1 MRYSKIYALLLA
13 AMLTAGSV
21 TTATAQSGPT
31 VHGNVYGGGNAADVG
46 ADATVNITGGQIG
59 GSTVN
64 AEHGNVFGGG
74 KGQNTTVKGNVSVNI
89 GKAPEGSVT
98 TYTGTGIVKGSVYGG
113 SALGYVNA
121 NTTKGTD
128 GTVTAHTANT
138 DKTTQVNVFK
148 GTVKENVYGGGRG
161 EKTTSNDI
169 SATSASAVTVTIGA
183 NATEA
188 APAIDGSVYG
198 GSDANGIL
206 ESDVTLHILNGTIG
220 KAGEGTSFTGGNV
233 YGGGLGLPTLVQGS
247 VIVNIGAAGTTPT
260 GTANILGDVY
270 GGSAKGKVNA
280 TKGGTAESPTY
291 SKTDS
296 KTTQVNL
303 YSNTGVRD
311 VYGGGHGLDGAS
323 ADVYGDVEVNI
334 GATDGA
340 STPTYTGN
348 ATINGSVYGCNN
360 ASGTPKGDVTV
371 NVYKT
376 AHTDANKYPAVLT
389 DVNLGD
395 ESDETYA
402 IKAVYG
408 GGNEAAY
415 MPVATTGSDPKH
427 RTMVRVHGCSE
438 NTVKAVYGG
447 GNAANVGT
455 TGDGAV
461 EANTNVIIEG
471 GRFLNVFGGG
481 NGRSTATFTNPGAN
495 IYGTA
500 TTNVQG
506 GLYNQIFGG
515 SDSKGNITSIVYS
528 IGNSCGN
535 LMVNESFGGA
545 NESPI
550 SGDVTTTLACGDNI
564 QVGSFYGGSKK
575 AKITGN
581 VTLNV
586 EGGTYTNV
594 FGGSKGEAD
603 TPADIEGDVT
613 LNLFG
618 GTMDNAFG
626 GSDVNGNIT
635 GKITVNMLNRGTG
648 DCSLTVHNIYGGG
661 RDAEYKPDD
670 ATGNYPE
677 VNLIHGSVTKK
688 TVTSG
693 STTTYTGGNV
703 FGGGKGS
710 TAIVSSN
717 PKVTVGYID
726 GMSLPTGIASI
737 TAANVS
743 VAGDVY
749 GGGEEAAVT
758 GNTLV
763 TVQQGTV
770 EGMTISTAV
779 GGDVYGGGA
788 LADVGT
794 SASGT
799 TAATTHQVSIA
810 GGTITG
816 DVYGGGLGRLA
827 AEAVQDNPDTPENEA
842 KPAVIA
848 IPALVKG
855 AVTVN
860 VNGGSVDEVFGCNN
874 LNGAPQSTVE
884 VNITNGNITNVF
896 GGGNQAAYTGVPDVN
911 ISGGTITKVFGG
923 GNKAGTGGS
932 DVAINDGTIASGVYG
947 GCNTSGTITGNTTV
961 TLTGGTIGA
970 EDAPA
975 EVCGG
980 GLGKDTKVTNST
992 SYVYVGTATDVA
1004 DANTYTGRTTLY
1016 GDIYG
1021 GSAYG
1026 EVDNTE
1032 VNLFK
1037 LAGTS
1042 FGYNVFGGGKGK
1054 FVAAGDAG
1062 NIEAK
1067 VNGTAMVNMYALT
1080 IAGDDDK
1087 AAVYGGCN
1095 VNGTAETA
1103 IVNLIAGTIGTSGTE
1118 ADKVFGGGK
1127 GHQTTTNTATVNVGK
1142 ATTTTGDNP
1151 TTTYSGTSYIYS
1163 NVYGGSA
1170 LGAVGTANVNLYDA
1184 ASLTG
1189 DVFGGGMG
1197 AGTSDNEDTRATITT
1212 MANVALYQLDISTK
1226 NIYGGCNVNGS
1237 AVATK
1242 VDLYGVKDGSTYYGK
1257 VNDVFGGG
1265 KGHST
1270 SVTGSVN
1277 VNVGENTSTGDV
1289 TVMGEIYGGSEEG
1302 AVNNPIVNIYKAHSL
1317 GGSVFGGGKGIDD
1330 TATPANN
1337 VQATVTGTSKVFMYS
1352 NTLTYPIY
1360 GGCNANGSSE
1370 NTEVTILGGT
1380 LGTSFTSLPA
1390 SLDNILF
1397 GGGKGKLTSVTGTT
1411 KVYVGTKTTTG
1422 EGETATTTYDGD
1434 ANIYGNVYGGSENGG
1449 VSAVNVYLYKDV
1461 IHGNVFGG
1469 GYDTKAQD
1477 TNPSATT
1484 VNVELDGTAF
1494 DCFYGTDEN
1503 KTPQTGQIFGGN
1515 NENGWPTGLSTVHVY
1530 KTVAY
1535 GTTNVRTADKTN
1547 TTYELA
1553 AVYGGGNK
1561 AKSDAN
1567 AGTSVIIEGC
1577 DATSIASVYG
1587 GGNAA
1592 YVMNSSVTVK
1602 GTYEIGTVFGGGNGT
1617 VSAADV
1623 KGTATTVLNGG
1634 TIHDFYGGSN
1644 SQGTIGK
1651 YEGGVASGG
1660 TDITINDLNLDT
1672 DCSLKV
1678 DNIYGAGKNANVDGN
1693 ISMTMGCLSDAYT
1706 IQNLYGGAQAADI
1719 KGGVTLTVTSGRFDR
1734 VFGGNNLSGTIGG
1747 DITVNIEETGCK
1759 PIIIGQLFGGG
1770 NQAAFDHNTQV
1781 NVKSCTS
1788 IGQVFGGGLGSTA
1801 VVKGNT
1807 EVNINTTVSD
1817 LNKDA
1822 TNGVFAESTF
1832 SFTDE
1837 DNNSVTVT
1845 IPAHAKDKVGTIG
1858 YVYGGGYGANV
1869 EGNSEV
1875 YIGTSQTDANA
1886 TYGVNIINNVYG
1898 GGYGAATNVL
1908 KNVEVTIGA
1917 AANTYSPQ
1925 IGGNVYGGSALGTV
1939 NGTEL
1944 TDTYH
1949 TYVTL
1954 NKGNVT
1960 GTVFGGGQGKEPSS
1974 ATATDGTETKVYGN
1988 AVVTLYGD
1996 FVTGGLFGGCDKYGT
2011 MHGTAKLDLLGG
2023 TVGTPFTTEIPTT
2036 GLPEIVFGG
2045 GLGAYTTVVGDVTVN
2060 VGNGTST
2067 GNCKIYGNVYG
2078 GSMAGT
2084 AAKINVNLKEGAKI
2098 WGNVFGGGYQTDA
2111 NATAAT
2117 DVTVT
2122 LDGIAFECIYSGT
2135 GDDRV
2140 PLTGQV
2146 FGCNNQ
2152 EGTPL
2157 GHVMVHAKKTKGVDK
2172 SNETARTSGVYDV
2185 AAIYGGGN
2193 QADYTPTK
2201 ASGTDAEKAE
2211 AFAEVLIEGCDK
2223 TSIENVYG
2231 GGNAAAVPATEVT
2244 VKGTY
2249 IINKVFGGGNGAG
2262 TGNPGANV
2270 GKYGTTVY
2278 GTGKAVAKLLGGYI
2292 NSAYG
2297 GSNTKG
2303 DIVGGTDVQTK
2314 KKGEEVT
2321 GDCCDDLI
2329 IGELYGAGSYATL
2342 DGDVNIILECLE
2354 DDYVGAVYGGAENAV
2369 VNGNVTLT
2377 VTSGKFGR
2385 VFGGNN
2391 AGGSINGIITVNVKE
2406 EGCKNLEIGELYGGG
2421 NKAPYSRF
2429 GCYKDESKWKP
2440 YEAKSDANNNFEVTF
2455 GENELYPYHI
2465 RVFVESC
2472 TSIGKIFGGGLGES
2486 ATVTGDTYVNVNMMY
2501 GSVNN
2506 VRKDKIGSIG
2516 QIFGGGNAGKVT
2528 GNTKLDI
2535 GTATANAAEDI
2546 GVKILPA
2553 TAAEEVYID
2562 PDNGAYVALTE
2573 AGVYGGGLGDKAKV
2587 IGNTTVNIG
2596 TATQSLGTSITG
2608 NIYGG
2613 GKEGDV
2619 TGNTEVNLCAIK
2631 NDNNTPNNPSDDTY
2645 TAATL
2650 SAAGVTINGNIFG
2663 AGKGVETDYTA
2674 AMVHGNSYV
2683 NMANGAVKGNI
2694 YGGGEL
2700 SSVGDFTYDTSATDV
2715 LYVITD
2721 CTANTGT
2728 STVNIMGGSVGT
2740 SSDYT
2745 YTDGTTLTTTPHG
2758 NVFAGSKGELK
2769 KSDNTYLDNWLKF
2782 ARVKNT
2788 VLNVSGGT
2796 IMSNIY
2802 GGGEIGLV
2810 GYKNSSNALVG
2821 STTVTVSG
2829 GIIGTEIKSGT
2840 ATQYTIGS
2848 VFGGGFGS
2856 NVETVSHETDTH
2868 APKLYAGRIYGS
2880 TSVTM
2885 TGGEVKASVYGGGQ
2899 LASVGATGVG
2909 GNAVVAVSGGTVGID
2924 KDMDRDKQFGG
2935 ATMGNVYGGGS
2946 GDRTIVRA
2954 GQIFGNTTVTISG
2967 TPTIYHNIYGGGA
2980 YGSVGDF
2987 NYTTETAT
2995 SGTYANI
3002 AKVNGIDSDNPLLTT
3017 GTGIANVTVT
3027 GGTIGVDGK
3036 ENGMV
3041 FGSSRGDVGT
3051 NRDKWQAW
3059 VYKTTVV
3066 IGDETTHKGPDI
3078 MGSVYGSGENGHVYT
3093 DTDVKIH
3100 GGEIGLYVE
3109 NDIDAVTGKDYNA
3122 TRGNVYGGGCGEDTY
3137 PSDTEVTGM
3146 AGKFE
3151 PSAGIVYGT
3160 AKVTMTGGKVL
3171 HNIYGAGALGSVGK
3185 PDVDNPTVIASG
3197 GSTIIKISGGIV
3209 GYDGNDNGNVFG
3221 AARGNA
3227 ASTQEAIAQVKTTSV
3242 TISGTTTT
3250 TQIKGSVYGGG
3261 QMGDVQSTTAVDVQ
3275 GGAIAKNVFGGGMG
3289 DASTF
3294 ACAKAMVG
3302 IADEGAGADPGAA
3315 ANINKGTSVI
3325 ISNGTVGTLN
3335 EGTLV
3340 EGTGNVYGGGEIAR
3354 VEWNTRVTIGPET
3367 GDGSPDIKGNVFG
3380 AGKGLETHGYSAL
3393 VRGNSTVIV
3402 QGGAKVGHDVYGGGE
3417 KATVGRYWVKGINN
3431 IDSDGKPISGAP
3443 EPPSDLPVG
3452 MPYQQQSGGV
3462 CTVTIQGSAEIG
3474 YNGAAYDAGHVF
3486 GGGKGVTPHFVAG
3499 ESKKMTADGYVIF
3512 TDDITTGK
3520 TAEELHLEFLQT
3532 LALATNS
3539 FVTINGSAQVKGS
3552 VFGGSESG
3560 FVQHDTNVTVNNGT
3574 IGTTDSYGNVF
3585 GGGRG
3590 LEEFAEA
3597 GKVKGNTMV
3606 KIFNGNIYGN
3616 VYGGGNLG
3624 DVGIIDKT
3632 NRDDNGN
3639 LTYNYNWKQN
3649 DGKTANTAHNNEI
3662 TGKNNNTGICNV
3674 TISGGIIGLTST
3686 TEPSKH
3692 GNVFGAGRGSST
3704 TWWCEKAIAYAT
3716 NVSVS
3721 DGTVYGT
3728 VYGGGEVGR
3737 VEDDAKVTIGTA
3749 DATGDSKPT
3758 IVGSVFGAGAGLHT
3772 HGYSAL
3778 LRGNTNV
3785 TVQGTAQVGGSV
3797 YGGGETASVGK
3808 FTVVGGLPK
3817 HLDSGGYCTVVIQ
3830 DKAKVGSSGIG
3841 HNVYGACKGVN
3852 PATISAADR
3861 KSMQLY
3867 ANRPKDASGTYK
3879 AEGDGWVY
3887 YTDENNNKD
3896 ERFVWVSY
3904 TEADY
3909 PAFLR
3914 TLALTSH
3921 PKVTIAE
3928 DATVYGSVY
3937 GGGERGITLGNVEVE
3952 MTGGTV
3958 EQDVYGGGA
3967 LADTNTGN
3975 WDASTNSWAT
3985 DKIDADG
3992 KTAYKTTVNLTG
4004 GYIKGDAYGGGLG
4017 QKNGFNG
4024 ATSNIEAM
4032 VYGDVDVTLDGTK
4045 FDITYYDGKPN
4056 VVKSGR
4062 VFGANNLNGSPLG
4075 YVTVT
4080 VNKTVEGNTKKTA
4093 EGKKKSE
4100 NDADHSYELA
4110 AVYGGGN
4117 LAPYTAKG
4125 KKTHVIV
4132 HDCENTSILTVYGGG
4147 NAAGVPET
4155 DVDIYGA
4162 YEIGAVF
4169 GGGNGKDPYTTDGG
4183 TTWVPNPGANVG
4195 KTLAGA
4201 SIGSGNA
4208 VTILY
4213 GGLIHEAYGGSNEN
4227 GTISGNVSITTAK
4240 TGGDCKLDV
4249 GTIYGAGK
4257 NADIEGDLITILG
4270 CKEARTEVVYGGAEN
4285 ANVKGNVELTITS
4298 GEFGKVFGGNNTSGS
4313 IFGSIKL
4320 NIMESGCSPIEID
4333 ELYLGGYNAAYSV
4346 YGYYR
4351 VKADDSGVFKDE
4363 YNNIFLDEAKT
4374 VLLYKGADD
4383 YLYLDDEM
4391 KKPVYKPRTSATDS
4405 HKAEHFG
4412 DGTAN
4417 DHTMLNTDTGQ
4428 YADPVLNI
4436 VSATKIGKVFGGGL
4450 GSTAVIYGNPTVN
4463 INQAY
4468 PLKFKSYDSASNT
4481 TTYEVREE
4489 SLGSIGGGYGEGEN
4503 YVEGGIFGGGNEATV
4518 VGNTTINIGTEQT
4531 VNGTALIL
4539 DEYENPVL
4547 NADGKVEPQL
4557 ITEIPV
4563 MGANIVG
4570 NVYGGGNEANVTG
4583 NTVVNICIADYSGTA
4598 GFKGVSIDKNANGG
4612 GSVYGGGCSADVLGN
4627 TNVTMSGGYVFNG
4640 IFGGGYAGSVGT
4652 FTRSTDASD
4661 TNVYGHTTHDGCI
4674 GKPTACAEGTGKC
4687 TIVVNGGQIGPVE
4700 VATEGMKGDSG
4711 PVVEGWVWGGG
4722 QGLIEDPAD
4731 EPDTHFKSYVGST
4744 DVTIGGTAFILESI
4758 IGGGEFGRVL
4768 GNTLVKIEGGQIGVG
4783 ANQTETVGG
4792 VLKPKRYTEAQFI
4805 DPTTTTVTDANAL
4818 AECSHFDYGFDHDGD
4833 GKLDY
4838 LPYDP
4843 YYDKY
4848 KDTKY
4853 IKTDHPD
4860 LSPAS
4865 TSHPSDGKT
4874 WIGCVFGGGSGYMPY
4889 EKKDGTGYDW
4899 VRSAGLVEGNSE
4911 VIISGG
4917 HILTNVYG
4925 GNEIT
4930 DVLGTSKV
4938 TMTGGTIGVPRT
4950 LTKITEHPLIGNL
4963 FGAGKGDERSHFYQ
4977 YTNVGSVIVDVSGGI
4992 IYGSVFGGS
5001 EDGHVLGN
5009 TAVNIS
5015 GGIIGTWGTSYM
5027 DGNVFG
5033 GGRGFSGTTLTA
5045 GNVGGNVALN
5055 IEGGN
5060 VLGSVYGGGRLAS
5073 VGTYLV
5079 STSDEK
5085 YGNFIEE
5092 EPSKHGHIT
5101 VNISGGTIG
5110 NAAATGDGV
5119 KYSGNVFGASMGRLD
5134 FLNGTRNPDWPKM
5147 AQVKSA
5153 TVNISGDATVVR
5165 RSVYGGGELGTV
5177 RENTYVTIGGTL
5189 GTDKTTVTPNG
5200 SPTVRC
5206 DVYGGGY
5213 GSDDMKYTVFT
5224 VNELEDGSYVPHTYG
5239 FTPMQFAGCVGKNTY
5254 VNIAG
5259 GYVMKNVY
5267 GGGEIASVGVI
5278 NYMAKK
5284 LTGTATS
5291 DQVVFKDEK
5300 GVDYYYTKV
5309 VKHADE
5315 TKEFALSWP
5324 YKFEY
5329 VDDYLGATHVK
5340 VTGGRLGLKSTEPQE
5355 VKDSYTDNGD
5365 VYGAGKGKAG
5375 DYKDYLFCANVGSTD
5390 VYIKYDN
5397 TAAVDSDDDCIS
5409 GAAYGGGEDGH
5420 VMGDTKLTIV
5430 NGLIGHS
5437 VYGAGSG
5444 KGLFD
5449 ATVQRIDNPTSSIT
5463 RKIYSITAGKVFG
5476 NSTVEM
5482 NGGHVVRNIYG
5493 GGNMGSVGKGNYAGG
5508 PDDYSTAGYGEKL
5521 SGSNNLWDNNNEFS
5535 KAFLNSGKCTVKITG
5550 GTVGYI
5556 ADDPSSSMYPKNS
5569 SASLPYGN
5577 VFGGCR
5583 GESAPNITESPR
5595 YLYSPEFFVGYA
5607 NETSVTIEGDA
5618 KILGSVY
5625 GGGMDGHVRRDASVI
5640 IKGGEIG
5647 IPYTSENITKVKTSD
5662 SNDIQW
5668 LARGNVYGSGS
5679 GIGKYK
5685 YDFNYDG
5692 EYTTATY
5699 HGNPINEE
5707 DYSTSAGSV
5716 TRFTKVDIQGG
5727 TIYRNVY
5734 GGGSLSSIGAPK
5746 IGQDYYEYRKGT
5758 AGQSV
5763 GKQTL
5768 NEVIISGGK
5777 IGDANSYDA
5786 SGNHVY
5792 GGDVFGGSRGDAQ
5805 LNTNR
5810 FSTSMFTSIKIDK
5823 TETTSPVIAGSVY
5836 GGGEVGIVKGSVDVT
5851 MNGGTVNHD
5860 VYGGGALANTNTENP
5875 KDEGGNLTSTS
5886 TYKTTVDL
5894 FGGLIKGDAYGG
5906 GLGRLGTNPV
5916 AAMVYGDV
5924 AVTLGTVETEAAPV
5938 TTATAF
5944 NITYYDGSHADVV
5957 KSGRVFGCNNQ
5968 NGSPQGDVKVI
5979 VNKTVAGNMTRTAAA
5994 DLKKEDATHQYEVAA
6009 VYGGG
6014 NLANYTAK
6022 DKKFNVIINRCDVS
6036 IREVY
6041 GGGNAAA
6048 VPGTDVL
6055 VNGAYEIESVFGGGN
6070 GKDDYWLNGLWNE
6083 NLGANVNGN
6092 TNTLLL
6098 GGNIHEAYGG
6108 SNEKG
6113 TITGNI
6119 AIDAGDDKDRPAECD
6134 ACPLEVGKIVGA
6146 GKNADVKGT
6155 IKMIMGCKPGT
6166 KIPLVYGGADNAN
6179 VDGNVELTITSGHFG
6194 KVFGGNNE
6202 GGIIM
6207 GYIKLNIEET
6217 GVCETPIT
6225 IDELYLGGNQAA
6237 YSKYGY
6243 YVEKNADG
6251 TPKLTPDGKLSIKP
6265 RESAMDAH
6273 KAIKSIDGNE
6283 FVEYTDEEHFTSYS
6297 RHPELNVISCTKIGT
6312 VFGGG
6317 YGERAVMYANP
6328 TVNINMIPGSHAKEI
6343 DRDGNGTADN
6353 NAHALGEIGTVYGGG
6368 NAAAVHGNTMVNIG
6382 TATSV
6387 TVNSWEYD
6395 PETKEYTAHDRTVE
6409 GAYVTGN
6416 IYGGGNLADVTGNTN
6431 VNICAKYDEEK
6442 AKYMPVVEGE
6452 SKVVIAGDVYG
6463 GGKGK
6468 EDTFT
6473 CEKAMVGIVNEGIGS
6488 TSVNIGNGTV
6498 AGNVFGGGEVGRVEH
6513 DTEVTVG
6520 LDEGTSTPVVKG
6532 SVFGAGS
6539 GLDTHG
6545 YSALVRG
6552 SSTVIVQ
6559 GNAKVQQSVY
6569 GGGEKASVGRYYI
6582 ATTQALADQYKVEI
6596 GEPYDLM
6603 SGGKC
6608 TVIIQGNAE
6617 IGPDGMQMTA
6627 AGGPDDAGHVFGAGK
6642 GVLPYEGYDSTNKP
6656 WRMYRDDSGV
6666 DQKEYYD
6673 ASNEADYFKYIKTL
6687 ALNNDTEVT
6696 IAGNAFVKGSV
6707 YGGSEN
6713 GRVRQDTK
6721 VKIQGGQ
6728 IGAGEGMTEAYK
6740 ETDWAGSTT
6749 PAGGWK
6755 ECAHWTYDTTDPD
6768 GGKPYDKYAGTEG
6781 YDAKGGAKTATDGHT
6796 FYGNVFG
6803 GGSGY
6808 YPYAPGKWYDAAG
6821 QVYGNTLVEITGGHI
6836 LTSVYGGCEVTDV
6849 KRNCTI
6855 TMSGGT
6861 IGVPQTDE
6869 ERQIHPVI
6877 GNIFGAGKGDKR
6889 ILFNTW
6895 TNVDSTK
6902 VNVSGGTVYGNVYG
6916 GGEDGH
6922 VLGLAATTISG
6933 SETGTIIGIT
6943 GTSGYDGN
6951 VFGGG
6956 RGSASALT
6964 AGVVG
6969 GNVKLNIQGG
6979 LMKASVYG
6987 GGRIASVG
6995 TYFAHADDPNYGK
7008 MQDGDEHGCIAISLT
7023 GGTINE
7029 NVYGGCM
7036 GTTLNDDLGVSKN
7049 VTVEL
7054 NNGVDDAV
7062 KGCIVKGSIFGC
7074 NNVNSSPLGDAMVH
7088 IYKTQRDGATRITNA
7103 GDVTNAK
7110 VPGKQDANGNFILSS
7125 FDVQAVYGGGNLA
7138 AYKPGDGKNTTK
7150 STRVIIDGCD
7160 RTSIGHVYG
7169 GGNAASTPATNVEVN
7184 GTYEIGELFGGGNG
7198 KDAIDE
7204 STPNPGA
7211 NVGFY
7216 NYSDVE
7222 NDPKWDTKEKRKTNE
7237 EFISKYVYGSGEA
7250 TVNIKGGTIHH
7261 VFGGSNTKG
7270 NVRKTALT
7278 MLEEVNAADGNPI
7291 CPFQVDEAYGGG
7303 KSAPMDAEAKLLMA
7317 CIPGLKSVYG
7327 GAQAADVYDDVTLT
7341 ITNGNFDRVFGG
7353 NNISGTIRGRILVNI
7368 EETGCKPVII
7378 GELYGGGNLAGYSTY
7393 GYRKNADGK
7402 TELVKPGD
7410 DDAPA
7415 KALYADPVVNV
7426 KSFTSIGNIFGGGY
7440 GEAAVMVG
7448 NPTVNINESVGSP
7461 DNYPTTGD
7469 YDETGFKGKV
7479 ITVGS
7484 DNHEVTLPSHTKG
7497 KIGAINNVFG
7507 GGNAAKV
7514 IGNTNVNIGTKPTET
7529 YVSIDDDAA
7538 TTDVKENVKTVDG
7551 ADIRGNVYG
7560 GGNNAE
7566 VTGNTNVTIGKEKK
7580 E

>member
-1 MRYSKIYALLLA
+1 MVTYMNMKYSKIYALLLA
-13 AMLTAGSV
+13 AMVTAGSV
-21 TTATAQSGPT
+21 STATAQSGPT

-46 ADATVNITGGQIG
+46 KSVTVNISG
-59 GSTVN
+59 
-64 AEHGNVFGGG
+64 
-74 KGQNTTVKGNVSVNI
+74 
-89 GKAPEGSVT
+89 
-98 TYTGTGIVKGSVYGG
+98 
-113 SALGYVNA
+113 
-121 NTTKGTD
+121 
-128 GTVTAHTANT
+128 GTVEQ
-138 DKTTQVNVFK
+138 D
-148 GTVKENVYGGGRG
+148 VYGGGALAETNTANWDG
-161 EKTTSNDI
+161 STFTQ
-169 SATSASAVTVTIGA
+169 TFHAVTINEGESVVGYYEDAAGTTP
-183 NATEA
+183 ATGT
-188 APAIDGSVYG
+188 AP
-198 GSDANGIL
+198 
-206 ESDVTLHILNGTIG
+206 
-220 KAGEGTSFTGGNV
+220 TGGGTYYKKTETIVKLTGGTVTQDV
-233 YGGGLGLPTLVQGS
+233 YGGGLGRIASGEGSSAVTAVAANVYGDVTVNVTGGTARDVFGANNINGAPTGDVA
-247 VIVNIGAAGTTPT
+247 VNIN
-260 GTANILGDVY
+260 GTAEAGIRNVYGGGNQAAYAGSPTVTVSGGTVKNDVY
-270 GGSAKGKVNA
+270 GGGLSADVAGTVTVNIQ
-280 TKGGTAESPTY
+280 GGTVT
-291 SKTDS
+291 
-296 KTTQVNL
+296 
-303 YSNTGVRD
+303 RD
-311 VYGGGHGLDGAS
+311 VYGGGALANTGGSTVNIIGGTVFHDIYGGGLGD
-323 ADVYGDVEVNI
+323 ADHAATVNGTVTVNI
-334 GATDGA
+334 GK
-340 STPTYTGN
+340 STTTTGDNPTTTYSGE
-348 ATINGSVYGCNN
+348 ATIGGSVFGCNN
-360 ASGTPKGDVTV
+360 ANGSPQGDVTV

-376 AHTDANKYPAVLT
+376 AHTDANKYPK
-389 DVNLGD
+389 
-395 ESDETYA
+395 SDEANAYLDDNFDVTYA

-408 GGNEAAY
+408 GGNLAHYTPAA
-415 MPVATTGSDPKH
+415 PSGTDPAHITT
-427 RTMVRVHGCSE
+427 VHVYACSTE
-438 NTVKAVYGG
+438 DANTVKAVYGG
-447 GNAANVGT
+447 GNAADVGT
-455 TGDGAV
+455 SSTT
-461 EANTNVIIEG
+461 ANTHVIIDG

-481 NGRSTATFTNPGAN
+481 NGSGDDNPGAN
-495 IYGTA
+495 INGTA
-500 TTNVQG
+500 TTDVKG

-515 SDSKGNITSIVYS
+515 SDSKGDVTTVNLSIEDQ
-528 IGNSCGN
+528 CGV
-535 LMVNESFGGA
+535 LRVNDSFGGA
-545 NESPI
+545 NMSDLT
-550 SGDVTTTLACGDNI
+550 GNVTTTLTCNGNMT
-564 QVGSFYGGSKK
+564 VGNFYGGSNQ
-575 AKITGN
+575 ADIDGN

-586 EGGTYTNV
+586 YGGTFDNV
-594 FGGSKGEAD
+594 FGGSKGVAVATSATDAEKAAAS
-603 TPADIEGDVT
+603 ADITGDVT
-613 LNLFG
+613 LNLYG
-618 GTMDNAFG
+618 GTITDGAFG
-626 GSDVNGNIT
+626 GSNINGKIN
-635 GKITVNMLNRGTG
+635 GKITVNVLNNGGT
-648 DCSLTVHNIYGGG
+648 CALNVNNIYGGG
-661 RDAEYKPDD
+661 NVTPYTPTYDLGSGETERISPV
-670 ATGNYPE
+670 
-677 VNLIHGSVTKK
+677 VNVIHG
-688 TVTSG
+688 TVT
-693 STTTYTGGNV
+693 NV
-703 FGGGKGS
+703 FGGAKGS
-710 TAIVSSN
+710 TATVKSSPQVNIGYDATTMGDLTTSGTLLYQLTQDATNYTSTITDPANFVAEITGNVYGGGDLAPVAGDTEVNLQNANSSVDKLFGGGNAASVGNAEVNVIAGSVSAGVYGGCNTSGSVGGSIN
-717 PKVTVGYID
+717 ETAYDGTIAVNITGGTIGSETDHANVHGGGYGHETSTTGNVAVTVNGSSAVIY
-726 GMSLPTGIASI
+726 
-737 TAANVS
+737 
-743 VAGDVY
+743 GDVY
-749 GGGEEAAVT
+749 GGSGF
-758 GNTLV
+758 GNV
-763 TVQQGTV
+763 N
-770 EGMTISTAV
+770 
-779 GGDVYGGGA
+779 D
-788 LADVGT
+788 
-794 SASGT
+794 
-799 TAATTHQVSIA
+799 AATDLTTVTLTA
-810 GGTITG
+810 GTIHG
-816 DVYGGGLGRLA
+816 NLYGGGLGQIGRD
-827 AEAVQDNPDTPENEA
+827 AVEDDPNTTEDESA
-842 KPAVIA
+842 SA
-848 IPALVKG
+848 ISAYPALVNG
-855 AVTVN
+855 TVTVTVN
-860 VNGGSVDEVFGCNN
+860 GGTLSSYTVGTETYGGNVFGCNN
-874 LNGAPQSTVE
+874 LNGSPQNTVT
-884 VNITNGNITNVF
+884 VNINNSVSGSVY
-896 GGGNQAAYTGVPDVN
+896 GGGNQAAYNPTTAPELTGTTTNLTVN
-911 ISGGTITKVFGG
+911 INTGTIGDKVFGG
-923 GNKAGTGGS
+923 GLSAGVTGTTS
-932 DVAINDGTIASGVYG
+932 VAIVDGTIASGVYG

-970 EDAPA
+970 ADAPA

-992 SYVYVGTATDVA
+992 TPCTSYVYVGTGTPGDAT
-1004 DANTYTGRTTLY
+1004 TYLGSTTLY

-1037 LAGTS
+1037 LDGTS
-1042 FGYNVFGGGKGK
+1042 FDYN
-1054 FVAAGDAG
+1054 
-1062 NIEAK
+1062 
-1067 VNGTAMVNMYALT
+1067 
-1080 IAGDDDK
+1080 
-1087 AAVYGGCN
+1087 
-1095 VNGTAETA
+1095 
-1103 IVNLIAGTIGTSGTE
+1103 
-1118 ADKVFGGGK
+1118 
-1127 GHQTTTNTATVNVGK
+1127 
-1142 ATTTTGDNP
+1142 
-1151 TTTYSGTSYIYS
+1151 
-1163 NVYGGSA
+1163 
-1170 LGAVGTANVNLYDA
+1170 
-1184 ASLTG
+1184 
-1189 DVFGGGMG
+1189 
-1197 AGTSDNEDTRATITT
+1197 
-1212 MANVALYQLDISTK
+1212 
-1226 NIYGGCNVNGS
+1226 
-1237 AVATK
+1237 
-1242 VDLYGVKDGSTYYGK
+1242 
-1257 VNDVFGGG
+1257 
-1265 KGHST
+1265 
-1270 SVTGSVN
+1270 
-1277 VNVGENTSTGDV
+1277 
-1289 TVMGEIYGGSEEG
+1289 
-1302 AVNNPIVNIYKAHSL
+1302 
-1317 GGSVFGGGKGIDD
+1317 VFGGGKGIDD

-1337 VQATVTGTSKVFMYS
+1337 VQATVTGTSKVFMYG

-1380 LGTSFTSLPA
+1380 LGKSFTSLPA

-1693 ISMTMGCLSDAYT
+1693 ISMTMGCMSDAYT

-1822 TNGVFAESTF
+1822 TNGVFAESKF

-1869 EGNSEV
+1869 EGNSKV

-1974 ATATDGTETKVYGN
+1974 ATATDGTEAKVYGN

-2023 TVGTPFTTEIPTT
+2023 IVGTPFDTTIPTT

-2078 GSMAGT
+2078 GSMSGT
-2084 AAKINVNLKEGAKI
+2084 VAKVNVNLKEGAKI
-2098 WGNVFGGGYQTDA
+2098 WGNVFGGGYQTAD

-2146 FGCNNQ
+2146 FGCNNLK
-2152 EGTPL
+2152 GTPT
-2157 GHVMVHAKKTKGVDK
+2157 GHVKVHVKQTKGVDK
-2172 SNETARTSGVYDV
+2172 STATARTSGTYDV

-2193 QADYTPTK
+2193 QADYIPTK

-2211 AFAEVLIEGCDK
+2211 AFAEVLIEGCDN

-2249 IINKVFGGGNGAG
+2249 IIDKVFGGGNGAG

-2270 GKYGTTVY
+2270 GKYGTTEY

-2354 DDYVGAVYGGAENAV
+2354 DDYVGAVYGGAENAII
-2369 VNGNVTLT
+2369 NGNVTLT

-2391 AGGSINGIITVNVKE
+2391 KGGSINGSITVYARE
-2406 EGCKNLEIGELYGGG
+2406 EGCKDLEIGELYGGG
-2421 NKAPYSRF
+2421 NNAPYSEY
-2429 GCYKDESKWKP
+2429 GYNDDDKDGVWTENPHTGSSNVHFVTDEKHP
-2440 YEAKSDANNNFEVTF
+2440 YPV
-2455 GENELYPYHI
+2455 

-2472 TSIGKIFGGGLGES
+2472 TSIGKIFGGGRGED
-2486 ATVTGDTYVNVNMMY
+2486 ATVTGNTYVNINMLP
-2501 GSVNN
+2501 GSVNS
-2506 VRKDKIGSIG
+2506 VFKSTIG
-2516 QIFGGGNAGKVT
+2516 QIGQVFGGGNAGEVKGDT
-2528 GNTKLDI
+2528 RIDI
-2535 GTATANAAEDI
+2535 GTATANEGEKI

-2553 TAAEEVYID
+2553 TAAEKVYID
-2562 PDNGAYVALTE
+2562 PDNGAYVALTD
-2573 AGVYGGGLGDKAKV
+2573 AGVYGGGMNAKV
-2587 IGNTTVNIG
+2587 DGNTTVTIG
-2596 TATQSLGTSITG
+2596 TVPQNLGVNIVG

-2613 GKEGDV
+2613 GQKGDV
-2619 TGNTEVNLCAIK
+2619 TGITEVNIGVIK
-2631 NDNNTPNNPSDDTY
+2631 DDNGTPNNPSDDMY
-2645 TAATL
+2645 TPATL
-2650 SAAGVTINGNIFG
+2650 SDAGVTIDGNVFG
-2663 AGKGVETDYTA
+2663 AGQGDEDNHKSAV
-2674 AMVHGNSYV
+2674 VKGNSTV
-2683 NMANGAVKGNI
+2683 NMANGAVLGNI

-2700 SSVGDFTYDTSATDV
+2700 SSVGDFTYNDDADV
-2715 LYVITD
+2715 LYVITG
-2721 CTANTGT
+2721 CKENTGT
-2728 STVNIMGGSVGT
+2728 ATVNIMGGTVGT

-2829 GIIGTEIKSGT
+2829 GTIGTEIKDT
-2840 ATQYTIGS
+2840 ENKTQYTIGS
-2848 VFGGGFGS
+2848 IFGGGYGS
-2856 NVETVSHETDTH
+2856 NKESVTDVTDAH
-2868 APKLYAGRIYGS
+2868 APKLYAGRVYGS

-2909 GNAVVAVSGGTVGID
+2909 GDAIVKVSGGTIGIGKVD
-2924 KDMDRDKQFGG
+2924 GKQYGG

-2954 GQIFGNTTVTISG
+2954 GQIFGNTRVTVSEADHDNNPTI
-2967 TPTIYHNIYGGGA
+2967 IYHNIYGGGA
-2980 YGSVGDF
+2980 YGSVGDIKYG
-2987 NYTTETAT
+2987 YTT
-2995 SGTYANI
+2995 SNDPDDPYYNI
-3002 AKVNGIDSDNPLLTT
+3002 EKVSSIKGLLTENT
-3017 GTGIANVTVT
+3017 GTANVTVT
-3027 GGTIGVDGK
+3027 SGTIGVDGK

-3041 FGSSRGDVGT
+3041 FGSSRGDVGAPGE
-3051 NRDKWQAW
+3051 RHDLLAW
-3059 VYKTTVV
+3059 VYDTKVV
-3066 IGDETTHKGPDI
+3066 IGNENNGIAKGGTGAVVNTPLI
-3078 MGSVYGSGENGHVYT
+3078 KGSVYGSGENGHTYNNAV
-3093 DTDVKIH
+3093 VEIH
-3100 GGEIGLYVE
+3100 GGKIG
-3109 NDIDAVTGKDYNA
+3109 IDDTTVDGGAAYGY
-3122 TRGNVYGGGCGEDTY
+3122 RGNVYGAGCGTDMYDSNADGTEDSY
-3137 PSDTEVTGM
+3137 NPL
-3146 AGKFE
+3146 AGV
-3151 PSAGIVYGT
+3151 VYGT
-3160 AKVTMTGGKVL
+3160 ASVTMDGGYVV
-3171 HNIYGAGALGSVGK
+3171 HNVYGAGAMGSVGK
-3185 PDVDNPTVIASG
+3185 TNTDGSTSG
-3197 GSTIIKISGGIV
+3197 GETTITIKGGRI
-3209 GYDGNDNGNVFG
+3209 GYDGNDNGNVYG
-3221 AARGNA
+3221 AARGEVGVSTA
-3227 ASTQEAIAQVKTTSV
+3227 ASGLANVKE
-3242 TISGTTTT
+3242 
-3250 TQIKGSVYGGG
+3250 
-3261 QMGDVQSTTAVDVQ
+3261 STV
-3275 GGAIAKNVFGGGMG
+3275 
-3289 DASTF
+3289 
-3294 ACAKAMVG
+3294 
-3302 IADEGAGADPGAA
+3302 
-3315 ANINKGTSVI
+3315 NINYPTTPTSD
-3325 ISNGTVGTLN
+3325 
-3335 EGTLV
+3335 
-3340 EGTGNVYGGGEIAR
+3340 
-3354 VEWNTRVTIGPET
+3354 NT
-3367 GDGSPDIKGNVFG
+3367 D
-3380 AGKGLETHGYSAL
+3380 
-3393 VRGNSTVIV
+3393 
-3402 QGGAKVGHDVYGGGE
+3402 
-3417 KATVGRYWVKGINN
+3417 
-3431 IDSDGKPISGAP
+3431 
-3443 EPPSDLPVG
+3443 
-3452 MPYQQQSGGV
+3452 
-3462 CTVTIQGSAEIG
+3462 
-3474 YNGAAYDAGHVF
+3474 
-3486 GGGKGVTPHFVAG
+3486 
-3499 ESKKMTADGYVIF
+3499 
-3512 TDDITTGK
+3512 K
-3520 TAEELHLEFLQT
+3520 TAQL
-3532 LALATNS
+3532 
-3539 FVTINGSAQVKGS
+3539 
-3552 VFGGSESG
+3552 
-3560 FVQHDTNVTVNNGT
+3560 
-3574 IGTTDSYGNVF
+3574 
-3585 GGGRG
+3585 
-3590 LEEFAEA
+3590 
-3597 GKVKGNTMV
+3597 
-3606 KIFNGNIYGN
+3606 
-3616 VYGGGNLG
+3616 
-3624 DVGIIDKT
+3624 
-3632 NRDDNGN
+3632 
-3639 LTYNYNWKQN
+3639 
-3649 DGKTANTAHNNEI
+3649 I
-3662 TGKNNNTGICNV
+3662 T
-3674 TISGGIIGLTST
+3674 
-3686 TEPSKH
+3686 
-3692 GNVFGAGRGSST
+3692 
-3704 TWWCEKAIAYAT
+3704 
-3716 NVSVS
+3716 
-3721 DGTVYGT
+3721 
-3728 VYGGGEVGR
+3728 
-3737 VEDDAKVTIGTA
+3737 
-3749 DATGDSKPT
+3749 
-3758 IVGSVFGAGAGLHT
+3758 
-3772 HGYSAL
+3772 
-3778 LRGNTNV
+3778 
-3785 TVQGTAQVGGSV
+3785 GSV
-3797 YGGGETASVGK
+3797 YGGGEAG
-3808 FTVVGGLPK
+3808 TVKGDVK
-3817 HLDSGGYCTVVIQ
+3817 VEMIGGYVM
-3830 DKAKVGSSGIG
+3830 
-3841 HNVYGACKGVN
+3841 H
-3852 PATISAADR
+3852 
-3861 KSMQLY
+3861 
-3867 ANRPKDASGTYK
+3867 
-3879 AEGDGWVY
+3879 
-3887 YTDENNNKD
+3887 
-3896 ERFVWVSY
+3896 
-3904 TEADY
+3904 
-3909 PAFLR
+3909 
-3914 TLALTSH
+3914 
-3921 PKVTIAE
+3921 
-3928 DATVYGSVY
+3928 
-3937 GGGERGITLGNVEVE
+3937 
-3952 MTGGTV
+3952 
-3958 EQDVYGGGA
+3958 DVYGGGA
-3967 LADTNTGN
+3967 LAD
-3975 WDASTNSWAT
+3975 S
-3985 DKIDADG
+3985 
-3992 KTAYKTTVNLTG
+3992 
-4004 GYIKGDAYGGGLG
+4004 
-4017 QKNGFNG
+4017 
-4024 ATSNIEAM
+4024 
-4032 VYGDVDVTLDGTK
+4032 
-4045 FDITYYDGKPN
+4045 
-4056 VVKSGR
+4056 
-4062 VFGANNLNGSPLG
+4062 
-4075 YVTVT
+4075 
-4080 VNKTVEGNTKKTA
+4080 
-4093 EGKKKSE
+4093 
-4100 NDADHSYELA
+4100 
-4110 AVYGGGN
+4110 
-4117 LAPYTAKG
+4117 
-4125 KKTHVIV
+4125 
-4132 HDCENTSILTVYGGG
+4132 NTSSS
-4147 NAAGVPET
+4147 AET
-4155 DVDIYGA
+4155 GA
-4162 YEIGAVF
+4162 
-4169 GGGNGKDPYTTDGG
+4169 KMT
-4183 TTWVPNPGANVG
+4183 
-4195 KTLAGA
+4195 KTEV
-4201 SIGSGNA
+4201 N
-4208 VTILY
+4208 LY
-4213 GGLIHEAYGGSNEN
+4213 GGLIG
-4227 GTISGNVSITTAK
+4227 
-4240 TGGDCKLDV
+4240 
-4249 GTIYGAGK
+4249 
-4257 NADIEGDLITILG
+4257 
-4270 CKEARTEVVYGGAEN
+4270 
-4285 ANVKGNVELTITS
+4285 
-4298 GEFGKVFGGNNTSGS
+4298 
-4313 IFGSIKL
+4313 
-4320 NIMESGCSPIEID
+4320 
-4333 ELYLGGYNAAYSV
+4333 
-4346 YGYYR
+4346 
-4351 VKADDSGVFKDE
+4351 
-4363 YNNIFLDEAKT
+4363 
-4374 VLLYKGADD
+4374 
-4383 YLYLDDEM
+4383 
-4391 KKPVYKPRTSATDS
+4391 
-4405 HKAEHFG
+4405 
-4412 DGTAN
+4412 
-4417 DHTMLNTDTGQ
+4417 
-4428 YADPVLNI
+4428 
-4436 VSATKIGKVFGGGL
+4436 
-4450 GSTAVIYGNPTVN
+4450 
-4463 INQAY
+4463 
-4468 PLKFKSYDSASNT
+4468 
-4481 TTYEVREE
+4481 
-4489 SLGSIGGGYGEGEN
+4489 
-4503 YVEGGIFGGGNEATV
+4503 
-4518 VGNTTINIGTEQT
+4518 
-4531 VNGTALIL
+4531 
-4539 DEYENPVL
+4539 
-4547 NADGKVEPQL
+4547 
-4557 ITEIPV
+4557 
-4563 MGANIVG
+4563 
-4570 NVYGGGNEANVTG
+4570 
-4583 NTVVNICIADYSGTA
+4583 
-4598 GFKGVSIDKNANGG
+4598 
-4612 GSVYGGGCSADVLGN
+4612 
-4627 TNVTMSGGYVFNG
+4627 
-4640 IFGGGYAGSVGT
+4640 
-4652 FTRSTDASD
+4652 
-4661 TNVYGHTTHDGCI
+4661 
-4674 GKPTACAEGTGKC
+4674 
-4687 TIVVNGGQIGPVE
+4687 
-4700 VATEGMKGDSG
+4700 
-4711 PVVEGWVWGGG
+4711 
-4722 QGLIEDPAD
+4722 
-4731 EPDTHFKSYVGST
+4731 
-4744 DVTIGGTAFILESI
+4744 
-4758 IGGGEFGRVL
+4758 
-4768 GNTLVKIEGGQIGVG
+4768 
-4783 ANQTETVGG
+4783 
-4792 VLKPKRYTEAQFI
+4792 
-4805 DPTTTTVTDANAL
+4805 
-4818 AECSHFDYGFDHDGD
+4818 
-4833 GKLDY
+4833 
-4838 LPYDP
+4838 
-4843 YYDKY
+4843 
-4848 KDTKY
+4848 
-4853 IKTDHPD
+4853 
-4860 LSPAS
+4860 
-4865 TSHPSDGKT
+4865 
-4874 WIGCVFGGGSGYMPY
+4874 
-4889 EKKDGTGYDW
+4889 
-4899 VRSAGLVEGNSE
+4899 
-4911 VIISGG
+4911 
-4917 HILTNVYG
+4917 
-4925 GNEIT
+4925 
-4930 DVLGTSKV
+4930 
-4938 TMTGGTIGVPRT
+4938 
-4950 LTKITEHPLIGNL
+4950 
-4963 FGAGKGDERSHFYQ
+4963 
-4977 YTNVGSVIVDVSGGI
+4977 
-4992 IYGSVFGGS
+4992 
-5001 EDGHVLGN
+5001 
-5009 TAVNIS
+5009 
-5015 GGIIGTWGTSYM
+5015 
-5027 DGNVFG
+5027 
-5033 GGRGFSGTTLTA
+5033 
-5045 GNVGGNVALN
+5045 
-5055 IEGGN
+5055 
-5060 VLGSVYGGGRLAS
+5060 
-5073 VGTYLV
+5073 
-5079 STSDEK
+5079 
-5085 YGNFIEE
+5085 
-5092 EPSKHGHIT
+5092 
-5101 VNISGGTIG
+5101 
-5110 NAAATGDGV
+5110 
-5119 KYSGNVFGASMGRLD
+5119 
-5134 FLNGTRNPDWPKM
+5134 
-5147 AQVKSA
+5147 
-5153 TVNISGDATVVR
+5153 
-5165 RSVYGGGELGTV
+5165 
-5177 RENTYVTIGGTL
+5177 
-5189 GTDKTTVTPNG
+5189 
-5200 SPTVRC
+5200 
-5206 DVYGGGY
+5206 
-5213 GSDDMKYTVFT
+5213 
-5224 VNELEDGSYVPHTYG
+5224 
-5239 FTPMQFAGCVGKNTY
+5239 
-5254 VNIAG
+5254 
-5259 GYVMKNVY
+5259 
-5267 GGGEIASVGVI
+5267 
-5278 NYMAKK
+5278 
-5284 LTGTATS
+5284 
-5291 DQVVFKDEK
+5291 
-5300 GVDYYYTKV
+5300 
-5309 VKHADE
+5309 
-5315 TKEFALSWP
+5315 
-5324 YKFEY
+5324 
-5329 VDDYLGATHVK
+5329 
-5340 VTGGRLGLKSTEPQE
+5340 
-5355 VKDSYTDNGD
+5355 
-5365 VYGAGKGKAG
+5365 
-5375 DYKDYLFCANVGSTD
+5375 
-5390 VYIKYDN
+5390 
-5397 TAAVDSDDDCIS
+5397 
-5409 GAAYGGGEDGH
+5409 
-5420 VMGDTKLTIV
+5420 
-5430 NGLIGHS
+5430 
-5437 VYGAGSG
+5437 
-5444 KGLFD
+5444 
-5449 ATVQRIDNPTSSIT
+5449 
-5463 RKIYSITAGKVFG
+5463 
-5476 NSTVEM
+5476 
-5482 NGGHVVRNIYG
+5482 
-5493 GGNMGSVGKGNYAGG
+5493 
-5508 PDDYSTAGYGEKL
+5508 
-5521 SGSNNLWDNNNEFS
+5521 
-5535 KAFLNSGKCTVKITG
+5535 
-5550 GTVGYI
+5550 
-5556 ADDPSSSMYPKNS
+5556 
-5569 SASLPYGN
+5569 
-5577 VFGGCR
+5577 
-5583 GESAPNITESPR
+5583 
-5595 YLYSPEFFVGYA
+5595 
-5607 NETSVTIEGDA
+5607 
-5618 KILGSVY
+5618 
-5625 GGGMDGHVRRDASVI
+5625 
-5640 IKGGEIG
+5640 
-5647 IPYTSENITKVKTSD
+5647 
-5662 SNDIQW
+5662 
-5668 LARGNVYGSGS
+5668 
-5679 GIGKYK
+5679 
-5685 YDFNYDG
+5685 
-5692 EYTTATY
+5692 
-5699 HGNPINEE
+5699 
-5707 DYSTSAGSV
+5707 
-5716 TRFTKVDIQGG
+5716 
-5727 TIYRNVY
+5727 
-5734 GGGSLSSIGAPK
+5734 
-5746 IGQDYYEYRKGT
+5746 
-5758 AGQSV
+5758 
-5763 GKQTL
+5763 
-5768 NEVIISGGK
+5768 
-5777 IGDANSYDA
+5777 
-5786 SGNHVY
+5786 
-5792 GGDVFGGSRGDAQ
+5792 
-5805 LNTNR
+5805 
-5810 FSTSMFTSIKIDK
+5810 
-5823 TETTSPVIAGSVY
+5823 
-5836 GGGEVGIVKGSVDVT
+5836 
-5851 MNGGTVNHD
+5851 
-5860 VYGGGALANTNTENP
+5860 
-5875 KDEGGNLTSTS
+5875 
-5886 TYKTTVDL
+5886 
-5894 FGGLIKGDAYGG
+5894 GDAYGG
-5906 GLGRLGTNPV
+5906 GLGRLAKAAVGTEGEAGYQAPV
-5916 AAMVYGDV
+5916 TAVEAKVYGDV
-5924 AVTLGTVETEAAPV
+5924 AVTLGTIETEAAPV

-5944 NITYYDGSHADVV
+5944 NISYYGDHADVV
-5957 KSGRVFGCNNQ
+5957 KSGRVFGCNNL
-5968 NGSPQGDVKVI
+5968 NGSPQGDVKVT

-5994 DLKKEDATHQYEVAA
+5994 DLKNESATHQYEVAA

-6014 NLANYTAK
+6014 NLANYTANN
-6022 DKKFNVIINRCDVS
+6022 KKLNVIINRCDVS

-6055 VNGAYEIESVFGGGN
+6055 VNGAYEIGTVFGGGN
-6070 GKDDYWLNGLWNE
+6070 GKDDYWLNGQWNE
-6083 NLGANVNGN
+6083 NQGANVNGN

-6155 IKMIMGCKPGT
+6155 IKMIMGCKPET

-6217 GVCETPIT
+6217 GECATPIT

-6353 NAHALGEIGTVYGGG
+6353 NAHALGEIGTVSGGG

-6902 VNVSGGTVYGNVYG
+6902 VNVSGGIVYGNVYG

-7566 VTGNTNVTIGKEKK
+7566 VTGNTNVTIGQEKK
-7580 E
+7580 KTE